1 MPDDADRFLRR
12 EQLHRPVQVRDVLD
26 EVIEAARSHPL
37 RIAVPAEVERHRAAR
52 QERREQV
59 ERASVIQPA
68 VQEHGHLALA
78 ALDAMKL
85 QPADV
90 QEAVVHEAIVSA

>member
-1 MPDDADRFLRR
+1 
-12 EQLHRPVQVRDVLD
+12 VV
-26 EVIEAARSHPL
+26 EAAWPYPL
-37 RIAVPAEVERHRAAR
+37 RIAVPAEIDRHGAAG
-52 QERREQV
+52 QQRREQV
-59 ERASVIQPA
+59 EGPGVIEPA

-78 ALDAMKL
+78 ALDTMKL